1 MELMTSRWHLVWKLV
16 RMMFSRSLHVRKT
29 VASSQA
35 TPTWY
40 TQLNLAN
47 EVGLH
52 DCEIISFAGL
62 VLYHRWNLIFIDCC
76 RMLPE
81 PVLVSDWLR
90 VGVFGNMVI
99 SRLSYQNICLILNE
113 CNCVFH
119 ALQIS
124 KESAEYMVEEYK
136 RLRQRDST
144 GGLLLK
150 CTNYG
155 WHGNTL
161 SWQHIA
167 IIIWWKA

>member
-1 MELMTSRWHLVWKLV
+1 
-16 RMMFSRSLHVRKT
+16 
-29 VASSQA
+29 
-35 TPTWY
+35 
-40 TQLNLAN
+40 
-47 EVGLH
+47 
-52 DCEIISFAGL
+52 
-62 VLYHRWNLIFIDCC
+62 
-76 RMLPE
+76 
-81 PVLVSDWLR
+81 
-90 VGVFGNMVI
+90 MVV
-99 SRLSYQNICLILNE
+99 SRLSYQMNE

-144 GGLLLK
+144 GELLLK

-167 IIIWWKA
+167 III